1 MGKRSKQIDDASNS
15 ESSGSPGDE
24 ALESLEAIGCSQL
37 ENALKKIKVLEKE
50 IIATIALTQSKVYQ
64 LECLTNFSAILN
76 STLDTA
82 TVREKAMEAT
92 CKLLTCETGS
102 LLLAD
107 AGKRELYW
115 ETALGPSGA
124 ELKESF
130 RLPIDA
136 TSIAGHVALTG
147 RPMLI
152 NDVAKNPFHFKKADE
167 KTSFTTKNMVCVPV
181 IAKGNVIGVLQ
192 AINKV
197 NGEFESEDVG
207 LLETLS
213 YQVAIAI
220 ENAMLYTKLK
230 DTFLQTASAM
240 AGAIEAKD
248 RYTGGHTKRVLHYS
262 MAIADYINLTAQE
275 RENLRLAAILHD
287 IGKIGIDDKVLKK
300 QYALNDEEYEIMKKH
315 PAIGHEILSQVDGL
329 KDIVDAMRYHHERP
343 DGKGYPYG
351 LSGDQIPKIAS
362 IISVADTYDAM
373 VSTRPYRKGLAPEIA
388 YAEIVKYRGTQFD
401 AEIVDAFVK
410 AFDTGTIRKRSKES
424 TATEGIT

>member
-1 MGKRSKQIDDASNS
+1 M
-15 ESSGSPGDE
+15 
-24 ALESLEAIGCSQL
+24 ESLEAIGGSQL
-37 ENALKKIKVLEKE
+37 EDALKKIRILEKE
-50 IIATIALTQSKVYQ
+50 IAGTIALTQSKVYQ
-64 LECLTNFSAILN
+64 LECLANFSAILN
-76 STLDTA
+76 STLDTS

-107 AGKRELYW
+107 AAKRELYW

-124 ELKESF
+124 ELKTF
-130 RLPIDA
+130 RLPIDE

-152 NDVAKNPFHFKKADE
+152 NDVSKNPFHFKKADE

-197 NGEFESEDVG
+197 SGDFESEDVG

-262 MAIADYINLTAQE
+262 MAIADYVNLSVTE

-300 QYALNDEEYEIMKKH
+300 QYALNDDEYEIMKKH

-373 VSTRPYRKGLAPEIA
+373 VSTRPYRKGLDPQIA
-388 YAEIVKYRGTQFD
+388 FGEIVKYRGSQFD

-410 AFDTGTIRKRSKES
+410 AF
-424 TATEGIT
+424 